1 MKPNETITAKKG
13 QWKRL
18 HGKQKIQY
26 IWDYYK
32 FPMIVCFI
40 FLYIIGYTAY
50 GRFSRKDP
58 VLYVGLINISSSESL
73 NLQLSDDFLEF
84 MDENISQ
91 KKVRL
96 YTGLY
101 LTSDP
106 NNPYHEYTYASRIK
120 VLAAI
125 DSEQLDVV
133 FMDKES
139 FDAFSQN
146 GYLCNL
152 EHLLRDLSPDMFD
165 ALKPYLVTN
174 TSILEDNSEELLADS
189 SLPYQAVTE
198 EYPMGLIV
206 SQKGLLKQAGFHDD
220 IYLGVVGN
228 SPRTGNAVKYINYLY
243 TGNEQ

>member
-1 MKPNETITAKKG
+1 MKPNETITAKKE
-13 QWKRL
+13 QWKQL

-50 GRFSRKDP
+50 RHFNKKDL
-58 VLYVGLINISSSESL
+58 VLYAGLINISSSEQL
-73 NLQLSDDFLEF
+73 NLQLSNDFLEF
-84 MDENISQ
+84 MDETISQ
-91 KKVRL
+91 KKVQL

-106 NNPYHEYTYASRIK
+106 NNPHHEYTYASRIK
-120 VLAAI
+120 ILAAI

-133 FMDKES
+133 FMDRES

-152 EHLLRDLSPDMFD
+152 EHLLQDLSPDTFD
-165 ALKPYLVTN
+165 TLKPYLVTN
-174 TSILEDNSEELLADS
+174 TSILEDNSEDLLADS

-198 EYPMGLIV
+198 EYPMGLNV
-206 SQKGLLKQAGFHDD
+206 SQTGILKQAGFNDD

-228 SPRTGNAVKYINYLY
+228 SPRTRNAVKYINYLY
-243 TGNEQ
+243 TGNEP